1 MSTGIDESWINK
13 EIKKSIIKYQKNK
26 IVVNEGVFSSIAG
39 LLGKVP
45 FLERY
50 GKKIIISKISDA
62 YGLDNTSNFIN
73 VFIVSMLEVIT
84 LQQFVEIYT
93 HEITRD
99 EILEIL
105 VSGLAIALT
114 REAVEEILI
123 FLLRNY
129 DIEDLVN
136 NVLSYD
142 PTFGK
147 EDKLY
152 TVDSLLPAGKKDR
165 EISENQA
172 RAIMNSMIGTIGLA
186 VIERFVE
193 KAARE
198 NILPKI
204 ADVISGMEFDELK
217 DAAGKITKK

>member
-1 MSTGIDESWINK
+1 MSIKINKLWIKK
-13 EIKKSIIKYQKNK
+13 EIKNSIIRNQKNK
-26 IVVNEGVFSSIAG
+26 IDINEGFFSSIAG
-39 LLGKVP
+39 MLDKVP

-50 GKKIIISKISDA
+50 GKKLIISKISDE

-73 VFIVSMLEVIT
+73 VFIVSLLEVIT
-84 LQQFVEIYT
+84 LKQFVEIYT
-93 HEITRD
+93 NEITRD

-123 FLLRNY
+123 YFLSNY

-136 NVLSYD
+136 NILSYD

-147 EDKLY
+147 EDNLY
-152 TVDSLLPAGKKDR
+152 TVDSLLPKGKKDR
-165 EISENQA
+165 SITENQA
-172 RAIMNSMIGTIGLA
+172 REIMNSIIGTVGLA

-193 KAARE
+193 KMARE

-204 ADVISGMEFDELK
+204 ADVMAEMDFDEIK
-217 DAAGKITKK
+217 DATGQLAKK